1 MLLDNYK
8 IDGNKHIKLDDF
20 ATDGK
25 KDDVEKEKI
34 LKLTEKN
41 QEKIAELQDEL
52 YADGKEGVIVVLQ
65 AMDAAGKDSTI
76 KHVMSGVNPQ
86 GVKVTSFKQ
95 PNSTELAHDYL
106 WRVNEALPRRGMMA
120 IFNRSYYE
128 DVLVVK
134 VHDLYK
140 GYNMA
145 ARTINDSEE
154 AFFAQRLKQISN
166 YEEYLY
172 DNSYRIVK
180 IFLHVS
186 PEEQKKRFLERIDD
200 KTKNWKFSASDLKE
214 RAYWNKYMDAYED
227 AINATAT
234 EHSPWY
240 VIPADQKWYTR
251 YLVSEAIL
259 HTLEA
264 CKSKYPQLDKE
275 SLDHLAL
282 CKDELLAEKG
292 DKPDGPKKAAETA
305 ARIEKEETKKAKIK
319 PVKAKK

>member
-8 IDGNKHIKLDDF
+8 TDGHRRVKLDDF
-20 ATDGK
+20 PTSGKNDGI
-25 KDDVEKEKI
+25 EKEKI
-34 LKLTEKN
+34 LKQTEKN
-41 QEKIAELQDEL
+41 QEKITELQDKL
-52 YADGKEGVIVVLQ
+52 YADGKEGIIIVLQ

-76 KHVMSGVNPQ
+76 KHVLSGVNPQ

-106 WRVNEALPRRGMMA
+106 WRVNEALPRRGMIA

-145 ARTINDSEE
+145 SRTIDDSEE
-154 AFFAQRLKQISN
+154 EFFARRLKQLSN

-200 KTKNWKFSASDLKE
+200 KAKNWKFSSSDLKE
-214 RAYWNKYMDAYED
+214 RAYWNDYMDAYED

-240 VIPADQKWYTR
+240 IIPADQKWYTR
-251 YLVSEAIL
+251 YLVSEAIVSV
-259 HTLEA
+259 LEA
-264 CKSKYPQLDKE
+264 CHSKYPQLDKE
-275 SLDHLAL
+275 NIEHLAL
-282 CKDELLAEKG
+282 CKAALLAESG
-292 DKPDGPKKAAETA
+292 DKPDSPKKSSKIQRRLEDEHCAENDS
-305 ARIEKEETKKAKIK
+305 
-319 PVKAKK
+319 